1 MGNLENKNTVQS
13 KNQVGNYVFFEGEKS
28 SGLRIMFIGNSITW
42 HGPAP
47 NIGWYGDWGMA
58 ASAREKDYVHLI
70 MKYIKE
76 KYSDACLCVI
86 QAAEWERTYKV
97 CKLDDLFLEAKGFM
111 PDIII
116 TRLSENISVEDFDCD
131 LFIEKMDE
139 LHKYFSCGKDNVK
152 IIVTSNVFN
161 NQIKDAA
168 LRKYTERFVAE
179 YVYIDDYCKNEKN
192 KALEFEH
199 EGVRLHPGDK
209 GMRFIADRII
219 ETLDSIIK

>member
-1 MGNLENKNTVQS
+1 MENLENKNTVQS
-13 KNQVGNYVFFEGEKS
+13 KNQVSNYMYFEGTENS
-28 SGLRIMFIGNSITW
+28 SKRIMFIGNSITW

-47 NIGWYGDWGMA
+47 HIGWYGDWGMA

-76 KYSDACLCVI
+76 KYPDAYFCVI
-86 QAAEWERTYKV
+86 QAAEWERNYKE
-97 CKLDDLFLEAKGFM
+97 CKLDELFSEAKSFM

-116 TRLSENISVEDFDCD
+116 TRLSENIFAEDFDCN
-131 LFIEKMDE
+131 LLVEKMNE
-139 LHKYFSCGKDNVK
+139 LHKYFAYEKDEVK
-152 IIVTSNVFN
+152 ILVTSNLFN
-161 NQIKDAA
+161 NQIKDEA
-168 LRKYTERFVAE
+168 LKKYAERFAAE
-179 YVYIDDYCKNEKN
+179 YVYIDDYCKNEDN

-219 ETLDSIIK
+219 DTLDRIMK